1 MAIDIEEFEPGAN
14 AAYVEGKFNAVMA
27 RQFMSIDPNT
37 GNFMIPAEKVGG
49 VQRYGRLKIVLVD
62 GLMTLELD
70 GKFYV
75 KNEDETYSEVSA

>member
-1 MAIDIEEFEPGAN
+1 
-14 AAYVEGKFNAVMA
+14 
-27 RQFMSIDPNT
+27 
-37 GNFMIPAEKVGG
+37 MIPAEKVGG